1 MNAKGIVKY
10 IVLLVV
16 VAIIY
21 GVVKS
26 QQPKEIDWR
35 TTYDNRHIIPYGTK
49 ALFEMLPELFNKE
62 IKVSRSTIYEELKD
76 TYTEKYVPTANNDEA
91 TNNNDIFVA
100 EEADE
105 PETVEWGPPD
115 SSGYY
120 SDSAMVKIDSAAATK
135 KDSTEKAKLIL
146 TYPPVTN
153 YLYQTQ
159 KAPLQNYIFI
169 QDNIYLD
176 ESTDEKQLLN
186 FVGRGNTAFIAAES
200 FSQSLLTRL
209 GFTVEYHFT
218 EGSLTDKVFNV
229 LHLVDGPYDGKVYTF
244 DDTESFYYISHIDS
258 AKTKVLGTNKHNDP
272 NLISISYG
280 AGYFVISTCP
290 KVFTNYHVLKNNN
303 SEYAAAALSYL
314 PQNRAVLWD
323 QYFKEGRRRG
333 KSENPMR
340 VLLENESA
348 RVAIYLLAIFF
359 VLYIVFF
366 GKRTQRIIPL
376 LTPFTNS
383 TVEFT
388 QTVGRLY
395 YQKRDHKN
403 LALKKYYYLLDF
415 VRQHYF
421 MGSNLINRDWS
432 DTLAAK
438 TAYNPNKLWMIFSA
452 AETIKM
458 RDNITEEELIV
469 FNNHIEDF
477 YTHLKNSTTH
487 KPVIL

>member
-1 MNAKGIVKY
+1 MNTKGIVKY

-35 TTYDNRHIIPYGTK
+35 ATYDNRHVIPYGLK
-49 ALFEMLPELFNKE
+49 AIFEMLPELFDKD

-76 TYTEKYVPTANNDEA
+76 TYTEEYVPSTSNGKTTD
-91 TNNNDIFVA
+91 DDDFFIV
-100 EEADE
+100 EEPEE
-105 PETVEWGPPD
+105 PETVEWGQPD
-115 SSGYY
+115 SGGYY
-120 SDSAMVKIDSAAATK
+120 SDSAMAKIDSVAEAK
-135 KDSTEKAKLIL
+135 KDSINNAKLSIK
-146 TYPPVTN
+146 YPPVTN
-153 YLYQTQ
+153 YLNQTQ

-169 QDNIYLD
+169 QDNFYVD
-176 ESTDEKQLLN
+176 ESTDEKELLN
-186 FVGRGNTAFIAAES
+186 FAGRGNTVFIASES
-200 FSQSLLTRL
+200 FSQSMLTRL
-209 GFTVEYHFT
+209 GFTVEYRFT

-229 LHLVDGPYDGKVYTF
+229 LRLVDGPYDGKVYTF

-303 SEYAAAALSYL
+303 SEYAAAAFSYL
-314 PQNRAVLWD
+314 PRNRTVLWD
-323 QYFKEGRRRG
+323 QYFKEGSRRG

-340 VLLENESA
+340 VLLENDSA
-348 RVAIYLLAIFF
+348 RVAVYLLAIFF
-359 VLYIVFF
+359 VLYIIFF

-438 TAYNPNKLWMIFSA
+438 TAYNPNKLWLVFSA
-452 AETIKM
+452 AEAIKM
-458 RDNITEEELIV
+458 RDSITEEELIV
-469 FNNHIEDF
+469 FNNYIEDF

-487 KPVIL
+487 KPIIL